1 MTERPLVA
9 FTLLAQ
15 AAVGAFITLGA
26 VESFAHGLTAHPGAL
41 ALTGGMLAAIG
52 PAMSLALLVSLLHLG
67 ARGAAWR
74 ALANLRTSW
83 LSREILLG
91 LLFAGGATL
100 LAVLRSAGATSGRP
114 LDALAAAAALCGV
127 AMVYAMSRVYRL
139 RTVPGWDTPRTTVSF
154 FSSALLLGTLA
165 VGAGLALLPGVPAEP
180 LAGPLRWIGAGA
192 AVGLGAEF
200 ALSGRGRYGAVRR
213 GLLFASLALCAATLA
228 APGRATP
235 ALAAAFALALAAQV
249 LGRYLFYVDGP
260 RREL

>member
-1 MTERPLVA
+1 VTERPLVA

-15 AAVGAFITLGA
+15 AAVGAFITLCA
-26 VESFAHGLTAHPGAL
+26 VESFAHGLTAQPAAL

-52 PAMSLALLVSLLHLG
+52 PAMGLALLVSLLHLG

-100 LAVLRSAGATSGRP
+100 LAVLRSAGATPAGP
-114 LDALAAAAALCGV
+114 LGALAAAAALCGV
-127 AMVYAMSRVYRL
+127 ALVYAMSRVYRV
-139 RTVPGWDTPRTTVSF
+139 RTVPGWDTPRTTVAF

-165 VGAGLALLPGVPAEP
+165 VGAGLALSPGIPAEP

-192 AVGLGAEF
+192 AAGLVTEL
-200 ALSGRGRYGAVRR
+200 ALSGHGRYGAVRR
-213 GLLFASLALCAATLA
+213 ALLLASLALCAATLA

-249 LGRYLFYVDGP
+249 LGRYLFYMDGP